1 MKNILC
7 SLIFLSLT
15 LESRG
20 LAQTNTSVSIVL
32 TLADAQKLALQH
44 HPQIAA
50 ANYRA
55 LAAQEVVTE
64 TRAGFFPNVNLY
76 ADAVGAENEDARDR
90 KSTRLNSSHLGI

>member
-7 SLIFLSLT
+7 SLMILSLA

-20 LAQTNTSVSIVL
+20 LAQTNTNVPSVL
-32 TLADAQKLALQH
+32 TLADAQKLALQN

-55 LAAQEVVTE
+55 LAAQEVVKQ
-64 TRAGFFPNVNLY
+64 TRAGFFQTQMLTRTPW
-76 ADAVGAENEDARDR
+76 AQIPKARE
-90 KSTRLNSSHLGI
+90 SWLAA